1 MRPAAWE
8 CERLRLA
15 RCGPISVYLY
25 VLEVGRGTPLPEF
38 LRIRFAIF
46 NRGGGEDEGSKTIQ
60 TRPIIVIR
68 LVVLIG
74 CRSGWHAMH
83 RHLATT
89 ICATPTRRF
98 FVARDPAASGTMLIG
113 RSRLAA
119 VWTGTG
125 EQGPRLKVFSRRLCS
140 GSDRRPPSPL
150 SALVS
155 PRWPST
161 RNAHPHRRHE

>member
-113 RSRLAA
+113 RSRLAS
-119 VWTGTG
+119 
-125 EQGPRLKVFSRRLCS
+125 RL
-140 GSDRRPPSPL
+140 DR
-150 SALVS
+150 
-155 PRWPST
+155 
-161 RNAHPHRRHE
+161 HRRARSQAEGFQPTALLRFRQAPAESVERAGIAAVAFNQECPSASQA